1 MSDLRAKI
9 HYLYNSGFAV
19 KTTDHFLVFDY
30 YNDKP
35 CPGKKGLEGGVI
47 TEKELAANTNTVV
60 FVSHGHGDHYNPVIL
75 EWQKENQNIRY
86 ILSSDVPAKGEKIQS
101 LMPHEKLELSDMSIK
116 TFGSTDQGVS
126 FLISVDGLDIF
137 HAGDLNW
144 WHWMDESSD
153 EEIKLS
159 EKDFLK
165 EMEHIIGNR
174 IDIAFFPVDP
184 RLGSGY
190 YLGAERFINLTKP
203 SMLVPMHFGDN
214 FEAVA
219 AFALR
224 AQNCNTAVP
233 MIFRRGQSVLFRKSI
248 RDEA

>member
-1 MSDLRAKI
+1 MSDVRAKI
-9 HYLYNSGFAV
+9 YYLYHSGFAV
-19 KTTDHFLVFDY
+19 KTNEHFLVFDY

-35 CPGKKGLEGGVI
+35 YPGGKGLDAGVI
-47 TEKELAANTNTVV
+47 TVQEIANHTEPVV

-75 EWQKENQNIRY
+75 EWQKSNRNIRY
-86 ILSSDVPAKGEKIQS
+86 IMSSDVPAKGERIQS
-101 LMPHEKLELSDMSIK
+101 LKPYEKLELSDMSIK

-144 WHWMDESSD
+144 WHWMDESTE

-159 EKDFLK
+159 EKDFLN
-165 EMEHIIGNR
+165 EMKHIIGNG

-203 SMLVPMHFGDN
+203 SMFVPMHFGDKY
-214 FEAVA
+214 EAA
-219 AFALR
+219 AEFSLR
-224 AQNCNTAVP
+224 AQDCTTAVP
-233 MIFRRGQSVLFRKSI
+233 MIFRRGQNILFRKQV
-248 RDEA
+248 